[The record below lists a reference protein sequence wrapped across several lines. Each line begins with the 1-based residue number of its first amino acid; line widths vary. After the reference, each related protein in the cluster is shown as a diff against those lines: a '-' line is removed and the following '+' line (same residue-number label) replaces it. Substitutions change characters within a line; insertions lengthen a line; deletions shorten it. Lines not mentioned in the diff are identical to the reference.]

1 MWDQKRSA
9 SEVFVD
15 LVAASAAGEQGEKP
29 RCPPVAAARKQAAG
43 QGWTPVGSLRPD
55 PCRLSRRQRFP
66 NGRTQPT
73 RPANSQPPNWASC
86 SKSWR
91 DNLFD
96 ILVYENIWK
105 YCNTLV
111 ATEAKKNS
119 SCENRPE
126 TVMHINRKKLRFRTI
141 LHLAEFAL
149 IIFSQLKIPQPTE
162 RKVPTMSSSSTV
174 TCSSETPGH
183 CVKNKIVI
191 VLRNVRCSDQ
201 YQWHGRG
208 DAKKLKHVTTY

>member
-1 MWDQKRSA
+1 MKILQH
-9 SEVFVD
+9 
-15 LVAASAAGEQGEKP
+15 
-29 RCPPVAAARKQAAG
+29 
-43 QGWTPVGSLRPD
+43 
-55 PCRLSRRQRFP
+55 LSSYR
-66 NGRTQPT
+66 G
-73 RPANSQPPNWASC
+73 
-86 SKSWR
+86 
-91 DNLFD
+91 
-96 ILVYENIWK
+96 
-105 YCNTLV
+105 
-111 ATEAKKNS
+111 KKNS

-126 TVMHINRKKLRFRTI
+126 TVMHVNRKKLRFRTI

-201 YQWHGRG
+201 YQ
-208 DAKKLKHVTTY
+208 

>member
-9 SEVFVD
+9 SEAFVD
-15 LVAASAAGEQGEKP
+15 LVAASAAGEQGEEP

-111 ATEAKKNS
+111 ATEAKKQFLWEQAWNGYAHQQEKTQIQDYLTFS
-119 SCENRPE
+119 RIRSNNIFSVKNTTAYREKGAYN
-126 TVMHINRKKLRFRTI
+126 VKFINRDMQLWDSRPLR
-141 LHLAEFAL
+141 E
-149 IIFSQLKIPQPTE
+149 K
-162 RKVPTMSSSSTV
+162 
-174 TCSSETPGH
+174 
-183 CVKNKIVI
+183 
-191 VLRNVRCSDQ
+191 
-201 YQWHGRG
+201 
-208 DAKKLKHVTTY
+208 